1 MDLGTDNKIFVCFSD
16 QIFLTI
22 LKQGDLAV

>member
-1 MDLGTDNKIFVCFSD
+1 MNR

-22 LKQGDLAV
+22 LKMNM